1 MSDMETNVDDV
12 TADVDNEEFNTTDDV
27 PDEKSKLLSKYGIEP
42 DFSNFDEDTAIK
54 FLKRIEKAEWLTVQQ
69 KKQLKELQSKSSEPT
84 TKYLTEADLER
95 RDFLKANPELNDYT
109 KDWEE
114 KVKKGYTF
122 EDAMLSVLNSDTAKK
137 NREKLNSLG
146 LSDWEATSKKSS
158 YTMSELD
165 KLASKDPQEYARVR
179 NEMDAGK
186 IKMSR

>member
-1 MSDMETNVDDV
+1 MN
-12 TADVDNEEFNTTDDV
+12 
-27 PDEKSKLLSKYGIEP
+27 
-42 DFSNFDEDTAIK
+42 
-54 FLKRIEKAEWLTVQQ
+54 KAEEAKRQD
-69 KKQLKELQSKSSEPT
+69 KKKKESSEPT

-146 LSDWEATSKKSS
+146 LSD
-158 YTMSELD
+158 
-165 KLASKDPQEYARVR
+165 
-179 NEMDAGK
+179 
-186 IKMSR
+186 

>member
-1 MSDMETNVDDV
+1 MGDMETTVDDV
-12 TADVDNEEFNTTDDV
+12 TTDVDTGIDTTDDLGNDT
-27 PDEKSKLLSKYGIEP
+27 DEWVALLNKYKIDPE
-42 DFSNFDEDTAIK
+42 NFTQDDLVAT
-54 FLKRIEKAEWLTVQQ
+54 LKRLNKAEEAKRQD
-69 KKQLKELQSKSSEPT
+69 KKKKESSEPT

-122 EDAMLSVLNSDTAKK
+122 EDAKLSILNSDKART

-165 KLASKDPQEYARVR
+165 KLASNNPQEYARVR